1 LAALKILDPWPSVLK
16 PPTWMGRKNMKI
28 LLADDEPIARTMLEH
43 WVSGWGYQIVSVKDG
58 QSALEALRADQ
69 AIRIAVLDWV
79 MPKLDGVDIC
89 RQVREL
95 RQEPYVCFLLL
106 TARDDKNDILRG
118 LDAGADDY
126 LIKPCNPF
134 ELRVRLRAAVRLV
147 EVHDGLAAARKELAT
162 KATTDPLTGALNRGP
177 ALEFLKKELA
187 RSERSSVATSI
198 VVVHMDQVAQVVD
211 ERGGEIGD
219 RMLEEAARRFL
230 SVVRNYDLFSRT
242 GVGEF
247 LFVLPQCDADHAV
260 EVAARLQY
268 ALSGTPA
275 TIGLQTLRVTASYGV
290 ASTSQRPGARLE
302 QLLCSAE
309 HAARRARSEGRNRVR
324 LALPEE
330 WLDSEKC
337 VSARS
342 VPAA

>member
-1 LAALKILDPWPSVLK
+1 
-16 PPTWMGRKNMKI
+16 MKI

-43 WVSGWGYQIVSVKDG
+43 WLLGWGYQVVSAKDG
-58 QSALEALRADQ
+58 QAALEALEADQ

-89 RQVREL
+89 RRLREL
-95 RQEPYVCFLLL
+95 RQEPYVCFVLL
-106 TARDDKNDILRG
+106 TARDDKSDILRG

-126 LIKPCNPF
+126 LVKPCNPF
-134 ELRVRLRAAVRLV
+134 ELRVRLRAATRLV
-147 EVHDGLAAARKELAT
+147 QLHDELAAARSELSA
-162 KATTDPLTGALNRGP
+162 KATTDPITGALKRGP

-187 RSERSSVATSI
+187 RSERSSVATSVI
-198 VVVHMDQVAQVVD
+198 SVCMDQLAQIVD

-230 SVVRNYDLFSRT
+230 SVVRNYDLFART
-242 GVGEF
+242 GMGEF
-247 LFVLPQCDADHAV
+247 LFVLPQCDADQAV

-275 TIGLQTLRVTASYGV
+275 TLGLETLRVTASYGV
-290 ASTSQRPGARLE
+290 ASTHQRPGARMEELV
-302 QLLCSAE
+302 CAAE
-309 HAARRARSEGRNRVR
+309 RAALRAKSEGRNRVR
-324 LALPEE
+324 LALPDE
-330 WLDSEKC
+330 WLASETC
-337 VSARS
+337 VSPRS